1 MEGMFGRKG
10 GKVWK
15 ISGKYG
21 GGRMIGGMGKMG
33 LGWGTLV
40 LWKELGDGGDGKF
53 MQLEIWC

>member
-1 MEGMFGRKG
+1 MEGREG

-33 LGWGTLV
+33 SGWGTLV

-53 MQLEIWC
+53 MQLELWC